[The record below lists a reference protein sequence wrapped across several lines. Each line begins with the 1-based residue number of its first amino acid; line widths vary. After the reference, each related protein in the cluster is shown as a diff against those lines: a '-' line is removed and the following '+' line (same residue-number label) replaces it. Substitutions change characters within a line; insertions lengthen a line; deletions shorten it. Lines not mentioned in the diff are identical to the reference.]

1 LCTNEKAHPKPFLP
15 RPSGDEL
22 LGFLTQT
29 TPENHGYESVFWTT
43 AILAHLITEKYKV
56 AYKSKRPFYLLFQ
69 EAQFSFHT
77 PGSVYTKRDEVKVK
91 AWQEALKTIMNAIPH
106 IPSSKRAPHVLLS
119 PHNKTKI
126 FTRDPLRHWF
136 AHLCPPTSLCAF

>member
-1 LCTNEKAHPKPFLP
+1 LCTNEKAHPKPLLP

-22 LGFLTQT
+22 IGFFTHQT

-56 AYKSKRPFYLLFQ
+56 AYKSKRPFYLLF
-69 EAQFSFHT
+69 EEVQFSFHT

-91 AWQEALKTIMNAIPH
+91 AWQEALKPMNTEV
-106 IPSSKRAPHVLLS
+106 RRVVLEFE
-119 PHNKTKI
+119 K
-126 FTRDPLRHWF
+126 
-136 AHLCPPTSLCAF
+136 